1 MEAPGRMTKS
11 VEMSSLST
19 RRLLSFHSACGL
31 FFPHLSSRFSTSGY
45 NATDRVMN
53 AGFRPTRPAGRAF
66 RALSGK
72 GVTAMAWTQ
81 GRALKICVIGD
92 PGVGKTSLVRR
103 LAEGSFEERYI
114 TTVGAA
120 AWTVSIRLSIP
131 GFRRP
136 LHQKLVLWDVTGHGG
151 PEAIGPFLR
160 GADAALVVSDAAR
173 PDTQMNMWKWV
184 EGVRMAAGSLP
195 IMLVVN
201 KTDISGPYIDP
212 GTVMQQAREYGT
224 LYRRTSAW
232 TGRNVSSAISDLVVW
247 HRGPWSAIEGRPAGP
262 HRFPRIRRQVGRIDR
277 RDVSAG
283 FRPGDPG
290 PAGLPDPH
298 GSCVVGSTGRALS

>member
-1 MEAPGRMTKS
+1 
-11 VEMSSLST
+11 MS
-19 RRLLSFHSACGL
+19 
-31 FFPHLSSRFSTSGY
+31 
-45 NATDRVMN
+45 
-53 AGFRPTRPAGRAF
+53 
-66 RALSGK
+66 
-72 GVTAMAWTQ
+72 WTQ

-92 PGVGKTSLVRR
+92 SGVGKTSLVRR
-103 LAEGSFEERYI
+103 LAEGSFEESNI
-114 TTVGAA
+114 TTAGAA
-120 AWTVSIRLSIP
+120 AWTVSICLSMP
-131 GFRRP
+131 GSQRP
-136 LHQKLVLWDVTGHGG
+136 MPQKLVLWDVTGHGG
-151 PEAIGPFLR
+151 PEATGPFLR

-184 EGVRMAAGSLP
+184 EGVRMAAGNVP

-247 HRGPWSAIEGRPAGP
+247 HRRPWSFIESRPAAP
-262 HRFPRIRRQVGRIDR
+262 SRFPRPRREVGHFDSW
-277 RDVSAG
+277 DFPAG

-290 PAGLPDPH
+290 LAGWPDPH
-298 GSCVVGSTGRALS
+298 ASYAVGSAGPAWG

>member
-1 MEAPGRMTKS
+1 
-11 VEMSSLST
+11 
-19 RRLLSFHSACGL
+19 
-31 FFPHLSSRFSTSGY
+31 
-45 NATDRVMN
+45 
-53 AGFRPTRPAGRAF
+53 
-66 RALSGK
+66 
-72 GVTAMAWTQ
+72 
-81 GRALKICVIGD
+81 
-92 PGVGKTSLVRR
+92 
-103 LAEGSFEERYI
+103 
-114 TTVGAA
+114 
-120 AWTVSIRLSIP
+120 
-131 GFRRP
+131 
-136 LHQKLVLWDVTGHGG
+136 
-151 PEAIGPFLR
+151 
-160 GADAALVVSDAAR
+160 
-173 PDTQMNMWKWV
+173 MNMWKWV